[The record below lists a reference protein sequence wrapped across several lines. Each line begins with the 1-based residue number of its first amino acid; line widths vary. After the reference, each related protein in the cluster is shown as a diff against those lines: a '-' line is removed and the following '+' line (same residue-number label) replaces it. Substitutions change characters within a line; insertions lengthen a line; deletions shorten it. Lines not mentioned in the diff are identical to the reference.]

1 MIYSCKDLFKRIKAE
16 AGKRLDNLPFDGNGP
31 RVAIIQC
38 GDDEPSNRYIRN
50 KLKDF
55 AEVGI
60 DAHVFRFPSSGTTM
74 DELLKPIAFLNYDKG
89 YCGIIVQRPILV
101 SDATPKEA
109 AARVAEMIAPD
120 KDIDGVVY
128 GSGFMPPSVRG
139 LDILLHEWGID
150 PAGKAAVVIGRGE
163 VGRPVAEYLIGRDA
177 TVTVCHSRTPE
188 DVLEDAIQCSDI
200 CIGAADMDELLPV
213 SGWPGTVV
221 VDYGIKPG
229 PDGKLHGNFAQSD
242 MTNIDRLIRQT
253 PVPGGMGL
261 MVRAGLLLNIVDAM
275 ERWNERR

>member
-1 MIYSCKDLFKRIKAE
+1 MLYSCKPLFERIKAE
-16 AGKRLDNLPFDGNGP
+16 VVGKIDSFPFEGDAP

-38 GDDEPSNRYIRN
+38 GDDEPSSRYIRN
-50 KLKDF
+50 KLRDF

-60 DAHVFRFPSSGTTM
+60 LADVIRYPESCKISDMCTKMMEIENCSA
-74 DELLKPIAFLNYDKG
+74 
-89 YCGIIVQRPILV
+89 YCGIIVQRPVLILDE
-101 SDATPKEA
+101 SPRDAAQWVANYMP
-109 AARVAEMIAPD
+109 ARM
-120 KDIDGVVY
+120 DIDGVVP

-139 LDILLHEWGID
+139 LSLLLREWDID
-150 PAGKAAVVIGRGE
+150 PAGKSAVVIGRGE

-221 VDYGIKPG
+221 VDYGIKTG

-242 MTNIDRLIRQT
+242 MTNIDRSIRQT

-261 MVRAGLLLNIVDAM
+261 MVRAGLLLNIVDAKK
-275 ERWNERR
+275 RRG

>member
-1 MIYSCKDLFKRIKAE
+1 MLYSCKPLFDRIKAE
-16 AGKRLDNLPFDGNGP
+16 LKKEIATFPTAP
-31 RVAIIQC
+31 QVC
-38 GDDEPSNRYIRN
+38 VVVTGDDEPSQRYVRN
-50 KLKDF
+50 KIRDF
-55 AEVGI
+55 EELGIGFKVHCEDKAEEV
-60 DAHVFRFPSSGTTM
+60 AM
-74 DELLKPIAFLNYDKG
+74 LLDVIPAAGRSLDFD
-89 YCGIIVQRPILV
+89 GIIVQRPILTP
-101 SDATPKEA
+101 DMTPKEA
-109 AARVAEMIAPD
+109 NAMVTKYMPKSR
-120 KDIDGVVY
+120 DIDGVVP

-139 LDILLHEWGID
+139 LDILLQEWGYD
-150 PAGKAAVVIGRGE
+150 PAGKTAVVIGRGD

-221 VDYGIKPG
+221 VDYGIKLG

-242 MTNIDRLIRQT
+242 MTNIDRSIRQT

-261 MVRAGLLLNIVDAM
+261 MVRAGLLLNVLDAYK
-275 ERWNERR
+275 RRRGLE

>member
-1 MIYSCKDLFKRIKAE
+1 MLYSCKPLLERCKEDAAKALRQRKTPPLVYIVQF
-16 AGKRLDNLPFDGNGP
+16 G
-31 RVAIIQC
+31 Q
-38 GDDEPSNRYIRN
+38 DDASSRYIRH
-50 KLKDF
+50 KTRDF
-55 AEVGI
+55 GETGIKYRLWWYMEPLTLAETLDIIQTIIAEGRREGMTVI
-60 DAHVFRFPSSGTTM
+60 TTDA
-74 DELLKPIAFLNYDKG
+74 A
-89 YCGIIVQRPILV
+89 
-101 SDATPKEA
+101 PKTA
-109 AARVAEMIAPD
+109 AQQVAALIPPEY
-120 KDIDGVVY
+120 DIDGAAP
-128 GSGFMPPSVRG
+128 GSPYLPPTVRG
-139 LDILLHEWGID
+139 LDILLKEWDID
-150 PAGKAAVVIGRGE
+150 PAGKSAVVIGRGE

-242 MTNIDRLIRQT
+242 MTNIVRSIRQT

-261 MVRAGLLLNIVDAM
+261 MVRAGLLLNIVDAY
-275 ERWNERR
+275 ERR

>member
-1 MIYSCKDLFKRIKAE
+1 MLYSCKPLLERCKEDAAKALRQWKTPPLVYIVQF
-16 AGKRLDNLPFDGNGP
+16 G
-31 RVAIIQC
+31 Q
-38 GDDEPSNRYIRN
+38 DDASSRYIRH
-50 KLKDF
+50 KTRDF
-55 AEVGI
+55 GETGIKYRLWWYMEPLTLAETLDIVQAI
-60 DAHVFRFPSSGTTM
+60 
-74 DELLKPIAFLNYDKG
+74 IAEG
-89 YCGIIVQRPILV
+89 RRERITGIIIQRPVITT
-101 SDATPKEA
+101 DAAPKTA
-109 AARVAEMIAPD
+109 AQQVAALIPPEY
-120 KDIDGVVY
+120 DIDGAVP
-128 GSGFMPPSVRG
+128 GSPYLPPSVRG
-139 LDILLHEWGID
+139 LDILLKEWDID
-150 PAGKAAVVIGRGE
+150 PAGKSAVVIGRGE

-242 MTNIDRLIRQT
+242 MTNIDRSIRQT

-261 MVRAGLLLNIVDAM
+261 MVRAGLLLNIVDAKK
-275 ERWNERR
+275 RRG

>member
-1 MIYSCKDLFKRIKAE
+1 MLYSCKPLFERIKAE
-16 AGKRLDNLPFDGNGP
+16 VVGKIDSLPFEGDAP

-38 GDDEPSNRYIRN
+38 GEDEPSSRYIRN
-50 KLKDF
+50 KLRDF
-55 AEVGI
+55 DEVGI
-60 DAHVFRFPSSGTTM
+60 LADVFRFPAGYTVG
-74 DELLKPIAFLNYDKG
+74 DALKKILVLSEDDT

-101 SDATPKEA
+101 SDASPRDAE
-109 AARVAEMIAPD
+109 ARVAEYIPAAM
-120 KDIDGVVY
+120 DIDGIVP

-139 LDILLHEWGID
+139 LDILLKEWDID
-150 PAGKAAVVIGRGE
+150 PAGKSAVVIGRGE

-242 MTNIDRLIRQT
+242 MTNIDRSIRQT

-261 MVRAGLLLNIVDAM
+261 MVRAGLLLNIVDAKK
-275 ERWNERR
+275 RRG

>member
-1 MIYSCKDLFKRIKAE
+1 MLYSCKPLFERIKAE
-16 AGKRLDNLPFDGNGP
+16 VVGKIDRLPFEGDAP

-38 GDDEPSNRYIRN
+38 GEDEPSSRYIRN
-50 KLKDF
+50 KLRDF

-60 DAHVFRFPSSGTTM
+60 LADVIRYPDTV
-74 DELLKPIAFLNYDKG
+74 ELLTVQKKVFELGNDPR
-89 YCGIIVQRPILV
+89 YCGVLVQRPVLV
-101 SDATPKEA
+101 GDASQRDA
-109 AARVAEMIAPD
+109 AEGVVEVMDPRQ
-120 KDIDGVVY
+120 DIDGAM
-128 GSGFMPPSVRG
+128 GISDFLPPSVRG
-139 LDILLHEWGID
+139 LDILLKEWDID
-150 PAGKAAVVIGRGE
+150 PAGKSAVVIGRGE

-242 MTNIDRLIRQT
+242 MTNIDRSIRQT

-261 MVRAGLLLNIVDAM
+261 MVRAGLLLNIVDAKK
-275 ERWNERR
+275 RRG

>member
-1 MIYSCKDLFKRIKAE
+1 MTAKECMNHLYRLRVFYDLKGSEDPEVQESC
-16 AGKRLDNLPFDGNGP
+16 
-31 RVAIIQC
+31 AI
-38 GDDEPSNRYIRN
+38 
-50 KLKDF
+50 L

-60 DAHVFRFPSSGTTM
+60 LADVIRYPDTV
-74 DELLKPIAFLNYDKG
+74 ELLTVQKKVFELGNDPR
-89 YCGIIVQRPILV
+89 YCGVLVQRPVLV
-101 SDATPKEA
+101 GDASQRDA
-109 AARVAEMIAPD
+109 AEGVVEVMDPRQ
-120 KDIDGVVY
+120 DIDGAM
-128 GSGFMPPSVRG
+128 GISDFLPPSVRG
-139 LDILLHEWGID
+139 LDILLKEWDID
-150 PAGKAAVVIGRGE
+150 PAGKSAVVIGRGE

-242 MTNIDRLIRQT
+242 MTNIDRSIRQT

-261 MVRAGLLLNIVDAM
+261 MVRAGLLLNIVDAKK
-275 ERWNERR
+275 RRG

>member
-1 MIYSCKDLFKRIKAE
+1 MLYSCKPLFEKIKAQVGAE
-16 AGKRLDNLPFDGNGP
+16 IDRFPLEDPP
-31 RVAIIQC
+31 TVCIITT
-38 GDDEPSNRYIRN
+38 GGDEPSARYVRN

-55 AEVGI
+55 AELGIVGE
-60 DAHVFRFPSSGTTM
+60 T
-74 DELLKPIAFLNYDKG
+74 LKMSNSMQLMYFLANNAREYDG
-89 YCGIIVQRPILV
+89 VIVQRPIDVLGG
-101 SDATPKEA
+101 TPKEMA
-109 AARVAEMIAPD
+109 QRVAANMPPEV
-120 KDIDGVVY
+120 DIDGIAP
-128 GSGFMPPSVRG
+128 GSEFIPPSVRG
-139 LDILLHEWGID
+139 LDLLLHEWGYN
-150 PAGKAAVVIGRGE
+150 PAGKSAVVIGRGE

-242 MTNIDRLIRQT
+242 MTNIDRSIRQT

-261 MVRAGLLLNIVDAM
+261 MVRAGLLLNIVDSYK
-275 ERWNERR
+275 RRRGLE

>member
-1 MIYSCKDLFKRIKAE
+1 MLYSCKPLFERIKVE
-16 AGKRLDNLPFDGNGP
+16 VAGRIVSLPFESHAG

-38 GDDEPSNRYIRN
+38 GEDEPSSRYVRN
-50 KLKDF
+50 KIEDF
-55 AEVGI
+55 FKVGI
-60 DAHVFRFPSSGTTM
+60 LPDLIKLPDTTSLMYLLGKISALNADAECV
-74 DELLKPIAFLNYDKG
+74 
-89 YCGIIVQRPILV
+89 GIIVQRPVLV

-109 AARVAEMIAPD
+109 AARVAKMISPD
-120 KDIDGVVY
+120 KDIDGAVHD
-128 GSGFMPPSVRG
+128 SGFTPPSVRG
-139 LDILLHEWGID
+139 LSLLLREWGYN
-150 PAGKAAVVIGRGE
+150 PAGKTAVVIGRGE

-229 PDGKLHGNFAQSD
+229 PDGKLHGNFVQSD
-242 MTNIDRLIRQT
+242 MTNIDRSIRQT

-275 ERWNERR
+275 ERWSAK